1 MKFKMLASVIVIATM
16 LSGCATKRY
25 GRVQP
30 ITGFE
35 KVQYTCRDIE
45 LEIAKVQSFQQ
56 QVTEGAEF
64 NAASALGILGDFGIG
79 NSMEK
84 GSAMKSAAIRLGQ
97 LRDLQA
103 EKQCGASPSFASQT
117 TYGGSAS
124 GGIIDLGA
132 VRKIPAKTPSGYCL
146 MAPADYRGTGAANT
160 PAITDALPRCGAGM

>member
-1 MKFKMLASVIVIATM
+1 MKFKAVASVIVIAM
-16 LSGCATKRY
+16 AVSGCATKRY

-103 EKQCGASPSFASQT
+103 EKQCGASRSYASQT
-117 TYGGSAS
+117 TANSAN
-124 GGIIDLGA
+124 GGIIELGA

-146 MAPADYRGTGAANT
+146 MAPANYVGTGASNT

>member
-1 MKFKMLASVIVIATM
+1 MKFRALASVIVIAM
-16 LSGCATKRY
+16 LASGCATKRY

-45 LEIAKVQSFQQ
+45 LEIAKVQSFQR

-103 EKQCGASPSFASQT
+103 EKQCGASPSYASQT
-117 TYGGSAS
+117 TGGGAS
-124 GGIIDLGA
+124 GGIIELGA
-132 VRKIPAKTPSGYCL
+132 VRKIPAKTQSGYCL
-146 MAPADYRGTGAANT
+146 MAPADYRGTGAVNS

>member
-1 MKFKMLASVIVIATM
+1 MKFRALASVMIVATVV
-16 LSGCATKRY
+16 SGCATKRY

-35 KVQYTCRDIE
+35 KVQYTCRDVE

-103 EKQCGASPSFASQT
+103 EKHCGASSSNASQT
-117 TYGGSAS
+117 TYSGGS
-124 GGIIDLGA
+124 GGIVDLGD

-146 MAPADYRGTGAANT
+146 MAPADYRGTGAVNS